1 MGVTYTVS
9 RIELK
14 RTLTTLGMSEKNIDD
29 LLAEL
34 NKMHRHANAVFFAGL
49 LQKAGLKQE
58 DVAKVLRRIGIDDI
72 NMTSIFSML
81 EEEKIK
87 NAYGRVVEMS
97 LE

>member
-1 MGVTYTVS
+1 
-9 RIELK
+9 
-14 RTLTTLGMSEKNIDD
+14 
-29 LLAEL
+29 
-34 NKMHRHANAVFFAGL
+34 MHRHANAVFFAGL